1 MGFVNIDKPVTESS
15 RDWFVALIRY
25 VSKNVTGSMGLILA
39 ILQSP
44 FSLLY
49 SNTKLSKKKK
59 KRKIK
64 YNIGNSHNVNPGKS
78 G

>member
-1 MGFVNIDKPVTESS
+1 MGFVNIDRPVTESS

-49 SNTKLSKKKK
+49 GNTKLSKKKK
-59 KRKIK
+59 KE
-64 YNIGNSHNVNPGKS
+64 KS
-78 G
+78 NTILVIRTT